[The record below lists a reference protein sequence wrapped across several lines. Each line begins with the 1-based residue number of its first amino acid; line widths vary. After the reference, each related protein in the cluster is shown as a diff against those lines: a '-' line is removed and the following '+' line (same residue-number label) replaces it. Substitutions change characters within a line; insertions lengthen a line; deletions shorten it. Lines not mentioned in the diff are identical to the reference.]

1 MMQLLD
7 HDARLLFRRE
17 IALLQCLSDTY
28 IVLLLFYFFLRKI
41 KVSLS

>member
-7 HDARLLFRRE
+7 HDARLLFRLRE

-28 IVLLLFYFFLRKI
+28 IGPSTPEGPCPQCF
-41 KVSLS
+41 